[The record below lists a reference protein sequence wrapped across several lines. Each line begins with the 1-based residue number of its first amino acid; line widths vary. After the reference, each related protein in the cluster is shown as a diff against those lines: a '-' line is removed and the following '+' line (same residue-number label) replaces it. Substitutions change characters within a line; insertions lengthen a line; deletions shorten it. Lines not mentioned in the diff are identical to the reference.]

1 MRDANGLQHK
11 ECIAMILA
19 GGQGSRLGVLT
30 QNLAKPAVPFG
41 GKYRIIDFTLSN
53 CAHSNIE
60 TVGVLTQYQPLA
72 LTSNLGIGSPWDLDR
87 KHGGVTVLPPFVR
100 KDGGEW
106 YRGTANAV
114 YQNLDFIDL
123 HAPEYVL
130 ILSGDHVYRMD
141 YSQMLEYHKERQ
153 AEVTIAVLEVPWED
167 ASRFGI
173 MNTNESGRIIEF
185 EEKPAQPKS
194 NMASMGIYIF
204 DRELLKEFLHQDEE
218 NPHSTND
225 FGKDV
230 IPAMLE
236 AGVRMYAYTF
246 SGYWKD
252 VGTIKSLWEA
262 NMDLLEDNPQLMLHD
277 PGWRIYSLNQDLP
290 PHFIGEKAVINQS
303 LINEGCYIQG
313 EIEHSII
320 FPGVVVEE
328 GSVIKDSI
336 VMPFAQLGKNV
347 KVHEAIIDEY
357 TTLADNCRIGWER
370 DAQTPDLHVASGEEP
385 PEITV
390 VGERLSLK
398 ENTEIY
404 KGTVMGPA
412 ENNERGRQSRG
423 WER

>member
-1 MRDANGLQHK
+1 MLKRADGLQRK

-53 CAHSNIE
+53 CTHSNIE

-72 LTSNLGIGSPWDLDR
+72 LTSSLGIGSPWDLDR
-87 KHGGVTVLPPFVR
+87 KHGGVTVLPPFV
-100 KDGGEW
+100 KKNGGEW

-141 YSQMLEYHKERQ
+141 YSKMLDYHKERQ
-153 AEVTIAVLEVPWED
+153 AEVTIAVLEVPWID

-173 MNTNESGRIIEF
+173 MHTNESGRIIEF
-185 EEKPAQPKS
+185 SEKPAQPRS

-204 DRELLKEFLHQDEE
+204 EREILKDFLHKDEN

-236 AGVRMYAYTF
+236 AGVKMYAYRF

-262 NMDLLEDNPQLMLHD
+262 NMDLLGDEPELVLHD
-277 PGWRIYSLNQDLP
+277 PSWRIYSVNQDLP
-290 PHFIGEKAVINQS
+290 PHYIGEKAAVTKS
-303 LINEGCYIQG
+303 LVNEGCFIEG
-313 EIEHSII
+313 EVEHSVV

-328 GSVIKDSI
+328 GSVVKDSI
-336 VMPFAQLGKNV
+336 LMPYARVGKNV
-347 KVHEAIIDEY
+347 KIHEAIIDEY
-357 TTLADNCRIGWER
+357 TDVGDNCQIGWDR
-370 DAQTPDLHVASGEEP
+370 GEEP
-385 PEITV
+385 PSLYTNGKDAPREITV
-390 VGERLSLK
+390 VGEKLSLQK
-398 ENTEIY
+398 NTRIC
-404 KGTVMGPA
+404 KGTVIDPW
-412 ENNERGRQSRG
+412 NSQDVDQRG
-423 WER
+423 